1 MSKVNVLQNQS
12 SVIKISFAW
21 FLILCWLCVESWSR
35 TDQMGKASP
44 SNMERLHVKPNDG
57 NGLDWSQIP
66 FPGEDCTMERK
77 HLGFLGGPVVKNPPA
92 SAGDMVKIVLWKG
105 NIWASL
111 VVQWLRIH
119 LPVQGKWVR
128 SLVQEDPTF

>member
-57 NGLDWSQIP
+57 NGQDWSQIP

-92 SAGDMVKIVLWKG
+92 SAGDTGSIPGPGRSHILKG
-105 NIWASL
+105 
-111 VVQWLRIH
+111 
-119 LPVQGKWVR
+119 PY
-128 SLVQEDPTF
+128 